1 MPASP
6 FVKRMASAPVVA
18 AIAAATL
25 TLTACG
31 RDAPANPSSAHPPAA
46 VSVITATPEA
56 IEVSFEYPAR
66 LHGAREVEIRPR
78 VSGILL
84 KRKYEEGA
92 RVKAGQSLFQ
102 IDPVPSE
109 TAVARAEADLAAA
122 SARLEQARREAERLK
137 PLVAAK
143 ATPQRDYDDA
153 VSSQEVAAADVL
165 AARARLKSA
174 RLDLKYTRV
183 ESPIDG
189 VTSRALQP
197 EGTLLTGPESL
208 LAVVTQTDPIQV
220 RFGLPD
226 SDRARIDGD
235 IASGRLKLPDD
246 GRFRVRVLGP
256 AHPNLKTTGSLDF
269 TDVRIDPATGSS
281 EAQADLPN
289 PERQLRPGEFVRV
302 RLEGAVRP
310 DAIAVPQRAVLEGP
324 TGRFVYV
331 IAEGKAAV
339 RPVTPHDWVGD
350 RVVVDGLSAGDQV
363 ITDGVLKIGPGAPV
377 AVTAP
382 ADTAAAKPGA

>member
-1 MPASP
+1 MPALTTH
-6 FVKRMASAPVVA
+6 KRLASLPIAALVA
-18 AIAAATL
+18 AAVL
-25 TLTACG
+25 TLSACG
-31 RDAPANPSSAHPPAA
+31 RDAPATQNSAPPPSP
-46 VSVITATPEA
+46 VSVITATPTDV
-56 IEVSFEYPAR
+56 EVSFEYPAR

-84 KRKYEEGA
+84 KRNYQEGT

-109 TAVARAEADLAAA
+109 TAVARAEAELA
-122 SARLEQARREAERLK
+122 SARARHEQTRREVERLK

-143 ATPQRDYDDA
+143 AAAQRDFDDA
-153 VSSQEVAAADVL
+153 ASNLAVAAADEQ
-165 AARARLKSA
+165 AARARLKEA
-174 RLDLKYTRV
+174 RLSLKYTRV

-189 VTSRALQP
+189 ITSRALQS
-197 EGTLLTGPESL
+197 EGSLLAGPETL

-226 SDRARIDGD
+226 ADRARIDGG
-235 IASGRLKLPDD
+235 IASGRLKLPAD
-246 GRFRVRVLGP
+246 GQFRIRVLGE
-256 AHPNLKTTGSLDF
+256 AHAAHNATGQLDF
-269 TDVRIDPATGSS
+269 TDVRIDPRTGSS

-289 PERQLRPGEFVRV
+289 PERHLRPGEFVRV

-310 DAIAVPQRAVLEGP
+310 NAIAVPQRAVLEGP

-331 IAEGKAAV
+331 VDEGRAAV
-339 RPVTPHDWVGD
+339 RPVTPLDWVAD
-350 RVVVDGLSAGDQV
+350 KVVVDGLSAGDQV

-382 ADTAAAKPGA
+382 ADSAAKPGA